1 MADTQRDADS
11 PARRLLVWLAL
22 LLATVLWIAAVWLG
36 FYRPDL
42 IAPFGPEARLAVLAI
57 AWALPLLLT
66 VSGWL
71 TLRRARR
78 ALAEARSL
86 FAETERLARRLRA
99 VDAAPKRSEPAGD
112 GPTPKPAAS
121 TPPTAA
127 ATTTDQPVASPA
139 RDPISASR
147 ATLWAALDFPRSEAD
162 EAGFDA
168 LRSALAGD
176 PKLAAVIRRAQLVLS
191 LLAQEGI
198 KPDAVQ
204 SRPAPELWR
213 LYAAGT
219 RGNAIAA
226 LGEVGDRDLLSLTVG
241 RMRRDPAFRSAAHR
255 FVAAFDTWLLTFLPE
270 ADDAD
275 LARLANSRCGRAF
288 RLLGRATGS
297 FGHLS

>member
-11 PARRLLVWLAL
+11 PARRLLVGLAL
-22 LLATVLWIAAVWLG
+22 LLATVLWIAAIWLG
-36 FYRPDL
+36 FSRPDL
-42 IAPFGPEARLAVLAI
+42 IAPFGAEARLAVLAI

-71 TLRRARR
+71 ALRRARR
-78 ALAEARSL
+78 ALAEARTL
-86 FAETERLARRLRA
+86 FAETEALARRLKSA
-99 VDAAPKRSEPAGD
+99 DAAPKRSEPARN
-112 GPTPKPAAS
+112 GPTSKSAA
-121 TPPTAA
+121 PVP
-127 ATTTDQPVASPA
+127 TDQTVASPA
-139 RDPISASR
+139 RDPNSASR

-176 PKLAAVIRRAQLVLS
+176 PKLAAVIRSAHLVLS

-198 KPDAVQ
+198 KLDAVQ
-204 SRPAPELWR
+204 GRPAPELWR

-270 ADDAD
+270 AGNAD
-275 LARLANSRCGRAF
+275 LAHLAKSRCGRAF